1 MSRGLHLNPLDL
13 DSQIQL
19 LSRLQFLTRFSS
31 NLIQVTGAEGTGK
44 TWLSQRYLE
53 HWAGDSHQSLL
64 LCHPNQQDGQ
74 HRSIILQQLAPKA
87 VFNEQDPIG
96 QSLERLFEQQPVNAL
111 IVVDDAHLLSQELVA
126 ELWGVVQQARLYPG
140 WQVNVLLFSHTGRL
154 DKYLGQLVQGQ
165 GNAPLEV
172 EIGLLSEQEAQLM
185 VEMMFD
191 GEHLDAQGRRR
202 IREHA
207 SNCTPVPGELLKLD
221 LTEDKDMAESKSRGV
236 SPMVLLGGLVVVAI
250 AAIAWWFIPT
260 LEEQPTAGGIP
271 QAQLDSLPDEPA
283 KADTA
288 GSNTAESNKPNVP
301 VAFEDDGD
309 ALPPDVSVEGLTV
322 GRRDPNTTPRV
333 VVPSDVVDAM
343 LDEQQLGG
351 TGEQAVAD
359 RQESLQPNLPEGQ
372 PVQLPEAEQD
382 KGSLQSEVSNVEA
395 ANALPDSASIAEPEA
410 EVSSVAVS
418 EGGEVAPVTE
428 TASSESTAGELGSEL
443 RAIAPEHYALQLA
456 AMRSLPTAK
465 QFILDYN
472 IESLAEVYETRR
484 NGVAWYIIVTGDY
497 PDVQSARIAET
508 RLPSQLQSV
517 DPWVK
522 SYRQIHTEMDRAK

>member
-31 NLIQVTGAEGTGK
+31 NLIQVTGSEGTGK

-87 VFNEQDPIG
+87 VFNEQDPLG

-111 IVVDDAHLLSQELVA
+111 IVVDDAHLLSPELVS

-165 GNAPLEV
+165 GNTPLEV
-172 EIGLLSEQEAQLM
+172 EIGPLSEQEAQLM

-207 SNCTPVPGELLKLD
+207 SSSAPIPGELLKLD
-221 LTEDKDMAESKSRGV
+221 LTEDKDMAESQSRRV
-236 SPMVLLGGLVVVAI
+236 SPMALLGGLVVIAI
-250 AAIAWWFIPT
+250 AVIAWLFIPAA
-260 LEEQPTAGGIP
+260 EKPVVSGVP
-271 QAQLDSLPDEPA
+271 QAQLDSLSDEPVVIS
-283 KADTA
+283 TT
-288 GSNTAESNKPNVP
+288 SNSSESGQPSVQM
-301 VAFEDDGD
+301 AFEDDGD
-309 ALPPDVSVEGLTV
+309 ALPPDVSVEGMTV
-322 GRRDPNTTPRV
+322 GRRDTNTNPRV

-359 RQESLQPNLPEGQ
+359 RQESLQPELPEGQ
-372 PVQLPEAEQD
+372 PVQLPETEQE
-382 KGSLQSEVSNVEA
+382 KETSQVEPVSELPDTASVVSADSDEA
-395 ANALPDSASIAEPEA
+395 AIVTEA
-410 EVSSVAVS
+410 DVVT
-418 EGGEVAPVTE
+418 GTE
-428 TASSESTAGELGSEL
+428 TATDVAGAKATAEELGSKL
-443 RAIAPEHYALQLA
+443 RGVAPEHYALQLA
-456 AMRSLPTAK
+456 AMRSLPTAR

-472 IESLAEVYETRR
+472 IESSADVYETRR
-484 NGVAWYIIVTGDY
+484 SGEAWFIIVTGDY
-497 PDVQSARIAET
+497 PDVQSARVAET
-508 RLPSQLQSV
+508 RLPSRLQSV

>member
-31 NLIQVTGAEGTGK
+31 NLIQVTGTEGSGK

-74 HRSIILQQLAPKA
+74 HRSIILQQLAPRA
-87 VFNEQDPIG
+87 VFNEQDPLG

-111 IVVDDAHLLSQELVA
+111 IVVDDAHLLSPELLA

-140 WQVNVLLFSHTGRL
+140 WQVNVLLFSHSGRL

-165 GNAPLEV
+165 GNTPLEV
-172 EIGLLSEQEAQLM
+172 EISPLSEQEAQLM

-191 GEHLDAQGRRR
+191 GEPLDAQGRRR

-207 SNCTPVPGELLKLD
+207 SSSAPFPGALLKLD
-221 LTEDKDMAESKSRGV
+221 LAEDKDMADKNSRLV
-236 SPMVLLGGLVVVAI
+236 SPMVLLGGLVVVAV
-250 AAIAWWFIPT
+250 AAIAWWFVPSQDT
-260 LEEQPTAGGIP
+260 NPANGGIP
-271 QAQLDSLPDEPA
+271 QAQLDQLPDEPVEEVA
-283 KADTA
+283 EGSGLTA
-288 GSNTAESNKPNVP
+288 GDTVGSQP
-301 VAFEDDGD
+301 AFEDDSD

-322 GRRDPNTTPRV
+322 GRRDTNTNPRV

-351 TGEQAVAD
+351 TGEQAVAE
-359 RQESLQPNLPEGQ
+359 RQESLQPVLPEGQ
-372 PVQLPEAEQD
+372 PAPQAETQSDSESLQPASAGDEQD
-382 KGSLQSEVSNVEA
+382 AVGVNSESVEKA
-395 ANALPDSASIAEPEA
+395 TAQ
-410 EVSSVAVS
+410 VSSTA
-418 EGGEVAPVTE
+418 TE
-428 TASSESTAGELGSEL
+428 TAATISPSAVAAEELGSEL
-443 RAIAPEHYALQLA
+443 RGVAPEHYALQLA

-465 QFILDYN
+465 QFIVDYN
-472 IESLAEVYETRR
+472 IEALAEVYETRR
-484 NGVAWYIIVTGDY
+484 NGVAWFIIVTGDY

>member
-31 NLIQVTGAEGTGK
+31 NLIQVTGTEGTGK

-74 HRSIILQQLAPKA
+74 HRSIMLQQLAPKA
-87 VFNEQDPIG
+87 VFNEQDPLG
-96 QSLERLFEQQPVNAL
+96 QSIERLFGQQPVNAL

-140 WQVNVLLFSHTGRL
+140 WQVNILLFSHSGRL
-154 DKYLGQLVQGQ
+154 DKYLSQLVQGQ
-165 GNAPLEV
+165 GNSPLEV
-172 EIGLLSEQEAQLM
+172 EIAPLSEQEALLM

-207 SNCTPVPGELLKLD
+207 LHCAPVPGELLKLD
-221 LTEDKDMAESKSRGV
+221 LAEDKDMAESKSRRM
-236 SPMVLLGGLVVVAI
+236 SPMALLGGLVVVAVAVI
-250 AAIAWWFIPT
+250 GWWFM
-260 LEEQPTAGGIP
+260 PTAADKQSVGGVP
-271 QAQLDSLPDEPA
+271 QAQLDSLPDDPA
-283 KADTA
+283 EMSTA
-288 GSNTAESNKPNVP
+288 ISDGLESEIPSSQ

-322 GRRDPNTTPRV
+322 GRRDTQTNPRV

-351 TGEQAVAD
+351 
-359 RQESLQPNLPEGQ
+359 R
-372 PVQLPEAEQD
+372 
-382 KGSLQSEVSNVEA
+382 VSK
-395 ANALPDSASIAEPEA
+395 LWL
-410 EVSSVAVS
+410 
-418 EGGEVAPVTE
+418 
-428 TASSESTAGELGSEL
+428 TARKACSRIYRKVNPSNC
-443 RAIAPEHYALQLA
+443 R
-456 AMRSLPTAK
+456 K
-465 QFILDYN
+465 QN
-472 IESLAEVYETRR
+472 
-484 NGVAWYIIVTGDY
+484 
-497 PDVQSARIAET
+497 
-508 RLPSQLQSV
+508 
-517 DPWVK
+517 
-522 SYRQIHTEMDRAK
+522 YRMTI

>member
-31 NLIQVTGAEGTGK
+31 NLIQVTGSEGTGK

-87 VFNEQDPIG
+87 VFNEQDPLG

-111 IVVDDAHLLSQELVA
+111 IVVDDAHLLSLELVA
-126 ELWGVVQQARLYPG
+126 ELWGLVQQARLYPG

-172 EIGLLSEQEAQLM
+172 EIGPLSEQEAQLM

-207 SNCTPVPGELLKLD
+207 SSCAPIPGELLKLD
-221 LTEDKDMAESKSRGV
+221 LTEDKDMAESQSRRV
-236 SPMVLLGGLVVVAI
+236 SPMALLGGLVVVAV
-250 AAIAWWFIPT
+250 AVIAWLFIPAA
-260 LEEQPTAGGIP
+260 EEKPDVGGVP
-271 QAQLDSLPDEPA
+271 QAQLDSLPDEPVTPSTTS
-283 KADTA
+283 DSSE
-288 GSNTAESNKPNVP
+288 GRQPGVQM
-301 VAFEDDGD
+301 AFEDDGD
-309 ALPPDVSVEGLTV
+309 ALPPDVSVEGMTV
-322 GRRDPNTTPRV
+322 GRRDTNTNPRV

-359 RQESLQPNLPEGQ
+359 RQESLQPELPEGQ
-372 PVQLPEAEQD
+372 PLQLPETERGNEIPQVEPV
-382 KGSLQSEVSNVEA
+382 SE
-395 ANALPDSASIAEPEA
+395 LPDAASAENVDSDDAA
-410 EVSSVAVS
+410 S
-418 EGGEVAPVTE
+418 VTE
-428 TASSESTAGELGSEL
+428 ASTTTVATGTTAPTDVAGTESMAEELGSKL
-443 RAIAPEHYALQLA
+443 RGVAPEHYALQLA
-456 AMRSLPTAK
+456 AMRSLPTAR

-484 NGVAWYIIVTGDY
+484 SGEAWFIIVTGDY

-508 RLPSQLQSV
+508 RLPSRLQSV

>member
-87 VFNEQDPIG
+87 VFNEQDPLG

-165 GNAPLEV
+165 GNSPLEV

-207 SNCTPVPGELLKLD
+207 SNCTPVPGQLLKLD

-250 AAIAWWFIPT
+250 AAIAWWFVPT
-260 LEEQPTAGGIP
+260 VEEQPAASGIP
-271 QAQLDSLPDEPA
+271 QTQLDSLPDEPA
-283 KADTA
+283 NADTA
-288 GSNTAESNKPNVP
+288 GTIR
-301 VAFEDDGD
+301 
-309 ALPPDVSVEGLTV
+309 L
-322 GRRDPNTTPRV
+322 RV
-333 VVPSDVVDAM
+333 ISRM
-343 LDEQQLGG
+343 CL
-351 TGEQAVAD
+351 
-359 RQESLQPNLPEGQ
+359 
-372 PVQLPEAEQD
+372 
-382 KGSLQSEVSNVEA
+382 
-395 ANALPDSASIAEPEA
+395 
-410 EVSSVAVS
+410 
-418 EGGEVAPVTE
+418 
-428 TASSESTAGELGSEL
+428 
-443 RAIAPEHYALQLA
+443 
-456 AMRSLPTAK
+456 
-465 QFILDYN
+465 
-472 IESLAEVYETRR
+472 
-484 NGVAWYIIVTGDY
+484 
-497 PDVQSARIAET
+497 
-508 RLPSQLQSV
+508 LPSKTMV
-517 DPWVK
+517 MPC
-522 SYRQIHTEMDRAK
+522 RQMCPLKV